1 MKTLVISDL
10 VTMRSALLQLAGI
23 CAIVGAFISIA
34 TQSFVAA
41 SAATAIMIP
50 LMFLFTTSAYDETRD
65 WELFRLTL
73 PVTRRQVVLGRYA
86 SILLVALLAVVLAS
100 VLGVLLAL
108 AAGAVAALA
117 PVPLPEGLVPHEGFV
132 AEIVAGA
139 AVSSVIALVAGA
151 VTLPLIM
158 RFGMTKGARLVP
170 VVIVLLM
177 SLGIL
182 LAGDDGPLAGM
193 LTGLEAWLFQG
204 ANLALVCV
212 AGVVAT
218 LAVYAVSAQV
228 AVGLYERREL

>member
-132 AEIVAGA
+132 AEF
-139 AVSSVIALVAGA
+139 VAGA